1 MSSFSLNNAESFLV
15 VPAMILMDTVYE
27 LFQVRI
33 IRGQLLCVGQLGI
46 VTLTTTVADARIVIR
61 WTKERRAT
69 TEIAVKLSKEDAYA
83 GKVKVAEVDVFV
95 LYTGKPFDEVVTLVL
110 WITRDKKDRP
120 AGIHSVEQPLLL
132 SYAAE
137 ILTVLNAH
145 HENIFRDAEILVV
158 INKSIAALWRTYLE
172 RAVVK
177 HSLYRLITVDEKA
190 LHCPASDKLAVTGKL
205 YLLRAACLILLQHS
219 ERALQ
224 VCETIVACKIIAE
237 LLCVGTLIASSAAMR
252 NDRQYAV
259 GTHLVDSS
267 ERFQTA

>member
-1 MSSFSLNNAESFLV
+1 MSSFSLNDAESFLV

-46 VTLTTTVADARIVIR
+46 VTLTTAVADARIVIG
-61 WTKERRAT
+61 WNKERRAT
-69 TEIAVKLSKEDAYA
+69 TEIAVKLREEDAYA
-83 GKVKVAEVDVFV
+83 GKVKVTEVNVFV

-110 WITRDKKDRP
+110 WITRDKEDGP

-145 HENIFRDAEILVV
+145 HENIFRDAEVLVV
-158 INKSIAALWRTYLE
+158 INKSIAALWRPYLQ

-177 HSLYRLITVDEKA
+177 HTFIGS
-190 LHCPASDKLAVTGKL
+190 
-205 YLLRAACLILLQHS
+205 
-219 ERALQ
+219 
-224 VCETIVACKIIAE
+224 
-237 LLCVGTLIASSAAMR
+237 
-252 NDRQYAV
+252 
-259 GTHLVDSS
+259 
-267 ERFQTA
+267 

>member
-1 MSSFSLNNAESFLV
+1 
-15 VPAMILMDTVYE
+15 MDTVYE
-27 LFQVRI
+27 LFQVLI

-46 VTLTTTVADARIVIR
+46 VTLTTAVADARIVIG
-61 WTKERRAT
+61 WNKERRAT

-95 LYTGKPFDEVVTLVL
+95 LYVGKPFDEVVTLVL

-158 INKSIAALWRTYLE
+158 INKSI
-172 RAVVK
+172 V
-177 HSLYRLITVDEKA
+177 
-190 LHCPASDKLAVTGKL
+190 ASGGRISKGQ
-205 YLLRAACLILLQHS
+205 LLS
-219 ERALQ
+219 
-224 VCETIVACKIIAE
+224 IAFI
-237 LLCVGTLIASSAAMR
+237 GS
-252 NDRQYAV
+252 
-259 GTHLVDSS
+259 
-267 ERFQTA
+267 